1 MNLAEHRAALVD
13 GADPAD
19 LVAAAYDRLAA
30 WNDPA
35 LCIHVVARDQAMA
48 RARSLDRSLPLCGVP
63 VAIKDNLDLAGA
75 PTTAGCPAFS
85 YVATR
90 SAAVVERLESA
101 GAVIIAKTNL
111 DQFATGLVGVRSP
124 YGIPRNPLAPERI
137 PGGSSSGSAVIVAAG
152 IVPIALGTDTAGS
165 GRVPAACTGIVGW
178 KPTCG
183 ALSTRGLVPAVRSLD
198 CVSIFAGSVGDCAEV
213 AALLTCA
220 DAEDVYSR
228 QAQAASAPE
237 LAGLRLG
244 VLPDSW
250 LAPCTAAVAAS
261 YRQAVARAVSLEMVE
276 KTIDFTV
283 FAEAAAALYAGPWV
297 AERTAA
303 VGDFLADHPGAGH
316 PVVASIIAGG
326 RRFSAVEAYRARD
339 RLLGLR
345 RQAAQVWSGIDA
357 LLLPTIPGLPT
368 IDVVLADPIAQNS
381 LLGTYTNFANLLD
394 TCAVAVPQGR
404 DGDGLPFGVTVFAP
418 AWHEPTA
425 ARVAC
430 ALVGE
435 SAPDVLA
442 LRDPATLTLAVCG
455 AHLRGMPL
463 HRQLLDLNARFL
475 EETRTAATY
484 RLFRLPTTPAKPAL
498 VRVTAN
504 GAPITVELYAIAA
517 ADLGRLMAT
526 VAAPLGIGRITL
538 ADGRAVHGFLG
549 EAAATA
555 GCADITAAGGW
566 REHLGGA

>member
-1 MNLAEHRAALVD
+1 MTISDHRRALAG
-13 GADPAD
+13 GASPEA

-35 LCIHVVARDQAMA
+35 LCLHVVPREQALA
-48 RARSLDRSLPLCGVP
+48 RASGLDRSLPLCGMP

-85 YVATR
+85 CVATR
-90 SAAVVERLESA
+90 SAAVVERLEAA
-101 GAVIIAKTNL
+101 GAVVIAKTNL

-137 PGGSSSGSAVIVAAG
+137 PGGSSSGSAAIVAAG

-183 ALSTRGLVPAVRSLD
+183 AISTRGLVPAVRSLD

-213 AALLTCA
+213 AALLTGA
-220 DAEDVYSR
+220 DHEDVYSR
-228 QAQAASAPE
+228 PAQTALAPA

-250 LAPCTAAVAAS
+250 LTPCTAAVASA
-261 YRQAVARAVSLEMVE
+261 YRHAVARAVTLGMMENP
-276 KTIDFTV
+276 IDFTV

-316 PVVASIIAGG
+316 PVVASLIAGG
-326 RRFSAVEAYRARD
+326 RKFSAVEAYRARD
-339 RLLGLR
+339 RLLALR
-345 RQAAQVWSGIDA
+345 RQAAHVWSGIDA
-357 LLLPTIPGLPT
+357 LLLPTIPGLPA
-368 IDVVLADPIAQNS
+368 IDAVLADPIAQNS

-418 AWHEPTA
+418 AWHEA
-425 ARVAC
+425 AVTRVAC
-430 ALVGE
+430 ALCDEPEPAV
-435 SAPDVLA
+435 ATTA
-442 LRDPATLTLAVCG
+442 DPAVLTLAVCG

-463 HRQLLDLNARFL
+463 HRQLLDLGARFL
-475 EETRTAATY
+475 EETRTAPTY

-498 VRVTAN
+498 VRVAEG
-504 GAPITVELYAIAA
+504 GASITVELYAIAA
-517 ADLGRLMAT
+517 ADLGRLMAS
-526 VAAPLGIGRITL
+526 VAAPLGIGRVFL
-538 ADGRAVHGFLG
+538 ADGREVHGFLG
-549 EAAATA
+549 EAAVTA
-555 GCADITAAGGW
+555 GCPDLTAAGGW
-566 REHLGGA
+566 REHLRAG